1 MKTRHPN
8 DAADERRR
16 TMRQMKALLIAF
28 RGRLDEELKP
38 MGVTTA
44 QMQML
49 DAIRNN
55 PGASGAQLAR
65 ACRVTPQT
73 AQGFLARAERERW
86 IARGKDA
93 ENDRLVTRS
102 LTKLGQMLLTEADG
116 VARTIEKALWRG
128 TKDEELRGMNEVL
141 ARCVANLQ
149 G

>member
-1 MKTRHPN
+1 MRRMKS
-8 DAADERRR
+8 
-16 TMRQMKALLIAF
+16 LLIAF
-28 RGRLDEELKP
+28 RGRLDDELRP

-49 DAIRNN
+49 HAIREH

-73 AQGFLARAERERW
+73 AQGFLARAEREEW
-86 IARGKDA
+86 IERGKDA

-102 LTKLGQMLLTEADG
+102 LTLAGVRLLEQADRT
-116 VARTIEKALWRG
+116 ARVIEGALWRG
-128 TKDEELRGMNEVL
+128 TDERQLSVL
-141 ARCVANLQ
+141 NRILERCVLNLE